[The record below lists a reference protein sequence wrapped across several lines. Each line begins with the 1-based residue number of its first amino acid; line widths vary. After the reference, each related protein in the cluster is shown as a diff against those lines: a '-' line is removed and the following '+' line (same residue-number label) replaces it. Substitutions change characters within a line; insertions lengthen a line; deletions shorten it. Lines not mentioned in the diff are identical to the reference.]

1 MLARFFLRQQKD
13 PDTFTGM
20 MLSKQTCFETLI
32 KRAIPGVTA
41 CIAVSSFVSACQQR
55 AVTDTPPNGSE
66 RPAQAEGPDVGSGK
80 EKQSLWTIEDPNE
93 WRDCLMSKM
102 DAESGAEEASEKS
115 ESSQPPL
122 VKNEAAPEWIFKPC
136 PQKVEAS
143 ASDKKELAHALV
155 NLYDWRGLFLR
166 ESRESA
172 VPIASPEVKIPD
184 SVWSPDGLI
193 AESSLDL
200 PNNRLL
206 SKLRARYKKADQVER
221 LDLGFGLLTL
231 VIDECILS
239 GNSEDTARA
248 WAFVDFYALHEECEY
263 PYASYICG
271 YLTRSKIADADRCK
285 PYWIYEKDQH
295 YKQYRKF
302 ILSLRALHE

>member
-1 MLARFFLRQQKD
+1 
-13 PDTFTGM
+13 
-20 MLSKQTCFETLI
+20 MLSQQPWFETL
-32 KRAIPGVTA
+32 KRRATPGVITY
-41 CIAVSSFVSACQQR
+41 ITFSFFVSACQQR

-93 WRDCLMSKM
+93 WWDCLMSKM
-102 DAESGAEEASEKS
+102 DAESEAEEASEKG

-122 VKNEAAPEWIFKPC
+122 VKIEDAREWIFKPC
-136 PQKVEAS
+136 PLKVEAS
-143 ASDKKELAHALV
+143 ASDRKELAHALV
-155 NLYDWRGLFLR
+155 NLYDWRSFFLR
-166 ESRESA
+166 GSRESA
-172 VPIASPEVKIPD
+172 APIASPEVKIPD
-184 SVWSPDGLI
+184 SIWSPDGLI

-206 SKLRARYKKADQVER
+206 SELRARYKKADQVER

-231 VIDECILS
+231 VVDECILS
-239 GNSEDTARA
+239 GKKEDTDRA
-248 WAFVDFYALHEECEY
+248 WAFVDFYALLEECEY

-271 YLTRSKIADADRCK
+271 YLTRSKIADTDRCK
-285 PYWIYEKDQH
+285 PYWFYEKDQH

>member
-1 MLARFFLRQQKD
+1 MNESQTPAARGHLLRHALRLFVAGILC
-13 PDTFTGM
+13 PF
-20 MLSKQTCFETLI
+20 
-32 KRAIPGVTA
+32 
-41 CIAVSSFVSACQQR
+41 FVSACQQR
-55 AVTDTPPNGSE
+55 AATDTPPHASE
-66 RPAQAEGPDVGSGK
+66 RPAQAEGPDAGRGK

-93 WRDCLMSKM
+93 WWDCLMSKM
-102 DAESGAEEASEKS
+102 DAESGAEGASEKG

-122 VKNEAAPEWIFKPC
+122 VKNEDPPEWIFKPC
-136 PQKVEAS
+136 PLKVEAS
-143 ASDKKELAHALV
+143 ASDKKELARALV
-155 NLYDWRGLFLR
+155 NLYDWRGFFLR

-172 VPIASPEVKIPD
+172 APIASPEVKIPD
-184 SVWSPDGLI
+184 SVRSPDGLI

-206 SKLRARYKKADQVER
+206 SELRARYKKADQVER

-271 YLTRSKIADADRCK
+271 YLTRSKIADTDRCK
-285 PYWIYEKDQH
+285 PYCLYEKDQH